1 VAAILVF
8 ADLQAQLTHL
18 GVPMIHGSMFHK
30 EPIPAAVQ
38 EQVRHIAAN
47 FGWAVRLWATETYS
61 QVAVAVLLYHIMALA
76 VGAVGV
82 PADKYWS
89 LSNKES
95 KLNGKS

>member
-1 VAAILVF
+1 VVAISVF
-8 ADLQAQLTHL
+8 ADLLAQLMHL
-18 GVPMIHGSMFHK
+18 GVPTILGNMFHK

-38 EQVRHIAAN
+38 ELAQLIAAN
-47 FGWAVRLWATETYS
+47 FGWAVQLWATETYS
-61 QVAVAVLLYHIMALA
+61 QVVVAVPDYHIMALA

>member
-1 VAAILVF
+1 MAAILAF

-18 GVPMIHGSMFHK
+18 GVPSIHGSMFHK
-30 EPIPAAVQ
+30 EPIPAVAQELVQ
-38 EQVRHIAAN
+38 HIVAN

-61 QVAVAVLLYHIMALA
+61 QVAVAVPLYHMAVA